1 MAYGSGRTVHN
12 RQQRLFGRSCLAQT
26 GDWDYLKTIVGKHLT
41 NIWQEYRET
50 KDFRS
55 QVLVWTWTT
64 NGKHDSFII
73 HSEGGDLLYI
83 FLDKNGGYKKDIEV
97 YSDLVRDFHPHLVHV
112 CASLHSRRWAVDFE
126 IGWQILTNSPRLF
139 AQGMLTRYTSLPF
152 RCGPMWQRRLTA
164 SLSLPWLTLATFGSA
179 GWLGEDLVWGWWD
192 EIRANQMLVSLWV
205 DMFWFKYNIIFKFP
219 LYMYNI
225 YVTIYIGYNRI

>member
-1 MAYGSGRTVHN
+1 MDH
-12 RQQRLFGRSCLAQT
+12 
-26 GDWDYLKTIVGKHLT
+26 K
-41 NIWQEYRET
+41 REA
-50 KDFRS
+50 
-55 QVLVWTWTT
+55 W
-64 NGKHDSFII
+64 FICCI
-73 HSEGGDLLYI
+73 INSEGGSTVYI
-83 FLDKNGGYKKDIEV
+83 PRQECGIQKDIEV
-97 YSDLVRDFHPHLVHV
+97 YSDLVRDFHPHLVLV

-126 IGWQILTNSPRLF
+126 IGWHILTHSPRLF
-139 AQGMLTRYTSLPF
+139 AQGMLTRNTSLQM
-152 RCGPMWQRRLTA
+152 RGMMWQRRLMA

-205 DMFWFKYNIIFKFP
+205 DMFWYKYNIIFKFP